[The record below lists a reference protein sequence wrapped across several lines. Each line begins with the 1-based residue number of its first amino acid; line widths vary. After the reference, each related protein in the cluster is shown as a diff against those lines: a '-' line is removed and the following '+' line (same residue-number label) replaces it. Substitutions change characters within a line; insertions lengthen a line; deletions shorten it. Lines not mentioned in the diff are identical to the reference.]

1 MPTNEQMEKIRD
13 LYKKYHEQIA
23 YVFYGGLTTAV
34 NFVTFGL
41 LADVLHIDEMAS
53 QLIAWFASVVFAFFT
68 SKFRVF
74 DNAKSGRAFH
84 EFLGFFGARLLS
96 GVIENGG
103 FWVFAEQMGFNSYL
117 VKLALSVFV
126 VLVNYGLSKFL
137 IFRKK

>member
-1 MPTNEQMEKIRD
+1 MEKIRD
-13 LYKKYHEQIA
+13 LYKKYHEQVA

-41 LADVLHIDEMAS
+41 LADGLHIDDMTA
-53 QLIAWFASVVFAFFT
+53 QLIAWLVSVVFAFVT

-74 DNAKSGRAFH
+74 DNAKSGHAFK
-84 EFLGFFGARLLS
+84 EFVGFCGARLLS

-103 FWVFAEQMGFNSYL
+103 FWIFAEQMGYNSYL
-117 VKLALSVFV
+117 VKLLLAVFV
-126 VLVNYGLSKFL
+126 VISNYALSKFP

>member
-1 MPTNEQMEKIRD
+1 METIRD

-41 LADVLHIDEMAS
+41 LADVLHIDEMAA
-53 QLIAWFASVVFAFFT
+53 QLIAWFGSVAFAFFAN
-68 SKFRVF
+68 KFRVF
-74 DNAKSGRAFH
+74 NNAKSGRAFH
-84 EFLGFFGARLLS
+84 EFLGFFGARILS

-103 FWVFAEQMGFNSYL
+103 FWIFAECMGYNSYL
-117 VKLALSVFV
+117 VKLILAIFV
-126 VLVNYGLSKFL
+126 VVSNYALSKFL

>member
-1 MPTNEQMEKIRD
+1 MEKIKN

-34 NFVTFGL
+34 NFLTFGL
-41 LADVLHIDEMAS
+41 LADLLCIDEMAA
-53 QLIAWFASVVFAFFT
+53 QLIAWFVSVLFDFDT

-74 DNAKSGRAFH
+74 ENGHSGHAFH
-84 EFLGFFGARLLS
+84 EFLGFFGARALS

-103 FWVFAEQMGFNSYL
+103 FWIFAERLDYNDYI
-117 VKLALSVFV
+117 VKLALAVFV
-126 VLVNYGLSKFL
+126 VVSNYALSKFL